1 MCLGIQEM
9 IQEGKREGRAEG
21 RAEGRTEGRTEGL
34 QRGIEG
40 AVELLR
46 EAGFEDRF
54 IVERIMAKFQLSL
67 EDAEGYV
74 LLDS

>member
-21 RAEGRTEGRTEGL
+21 RTEGL

-46 EAGFEDRF
+46 EAEFEDRF
-54 IVERIMAKFQLSL
+54 IVERIMAKFHLSL